1 MRRVSYIDR
10 LCGSACANASSSL
23 PACGLRKG
31 VILMESSL
39 LLLKGTVSSGELSGK
54 QQNSPTTWGLLRSS
68 RAWEKWE
75 KSVKVLPSETSR
87 QMKGT
92 VANPHL

>member
-1 MRRVSYIDR
+1 
-10 LCGSACANASSSL
+10 
-23 PACGLRKG
+23 
-31 VILMESSL
+31 MESSL

-54 QQNSPTTWGLLRSS
+54 QRNSQTTWGLLRSS

-75 KSVKVLPSETSR
+75 RSVKVLPSETSR

-92 VANPHL
+92 VADPPYEGTCLTVSQSQMLLLCL